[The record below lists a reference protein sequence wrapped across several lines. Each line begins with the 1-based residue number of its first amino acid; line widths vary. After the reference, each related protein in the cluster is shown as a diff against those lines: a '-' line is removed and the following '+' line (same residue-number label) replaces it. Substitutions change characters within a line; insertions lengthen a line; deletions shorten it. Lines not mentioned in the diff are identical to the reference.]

1 MLAVDDKEKSNLVNN
16 FFSNIG
22 EKLAGSFQPQYPS
35 DLATSTK
42 IVPCVNN
49 IALLPL
55 ATERKLA
62 NLKTNKATGPDDI
75 SPKIVK
81 EAGDALLTPLMFLYN
96 MSLKDGYVFS
106 QWKTARVN
114 PVFKKD
120 DKTEIG
126 NYRPISLLSVPSKI
140 LETIVADSIIHHA
153 FIENKLITD
162 KQWAYRRGYSTEL
175 LLVHMTEI
183 WRSAI
188 DSNKVVG
195 IVLVD
200 FQKAFDCVSHNVLL
214 RKLENDFGINGLLLN
229 WLRSYL
235 DNRKQYTFLNGIASD
250 LNTVKSG
257 IPQGSILG
265 PTLFSLYTSDLPE
278 AITTAT
284 TYMYADD
291 TTLYCIGDSID
302 AVISEL
308 NKALEELLYWCKTN
322 SLVPH
327 PKKCEAMILHRGRFT
342 GPLKELTSAQHTI
355 KWVTHSRLLGVSI
368 DDQLNWS
375 QHVSVVK
382 KGFVDKLNLLKRSR
396 FLPKNMLLD
405 LYFRVIMPSIVYG
418 KSVWGGLTNK
428 EGFKALEA
436 LHCRA
441 ARIIFELPWEMSNAD
456 VMKKASWSSLAFM
469 YKISLAKLMY
479 KIYNNLTPD
488 AMSAI
493 IKNNDNIK

>member
-1 MLAVDDKEKSNLVNN
+1 
-16 FFSNIG
+16 
-22 EKLAGSFQPQYPS
+22 
-35 DLATSTK
+35 
-42 IVPCVNN
+42 
-49 IALLPL
+49 
-55 ATERKLA
+55 
-62 NLKTNKATGPDDI
+62 
-75 SPKIVK
+75 
-81 EAGDALLTPLMFLYN
+81 MFLYN

-120 DKTEIG
+120 DETEIG
-126 NYRPISLLSVPSKI
+126 NYRPLSLLSVPSII
-140 LETIVADSIIHHA
+140 LKSIVAESIIHHA

-214 RKLENDFGINGLLLN
+214 CNLKNDFGINGVLLY

-235 DNRKQYTFLNGIASD
+235 DNRKQYTVLNGIASD

-257 IPQGSILG
+257 IPQGSVLG
-265 PTLFSLYTSDLPE
+265 QTLFSLYTSDLPE
-278 AITTAT
+278 AITTTT

-322 SLVPH
+322 SLVSH

-342 GPLKELTSAQHTI
+342 GPLKELTMTPSNGLHT
-355 KWVTHSRLLGVSI
+355 L
-368 DDQLNWS
+368 
-375 QHVSVVK
+375 
-382 KGFVDKLNLLKRSR
+382 
-396 FLPKNMLLD
+396 
-405 LYFRVIMPSIVYG
+405 VY
-418 KSVWGGLTNK
+418 
-428 EGFKALEA
+428 
-436 LHCRA
+436 
-441 ARIIFELPWEMSNAD
+441 
-456 VMKKASWSSLAFM
+456 
-469 YKISLAKLMY
+469 
-479 KIYNNLTPD
+479 
-488 AMSAI
+488 
-493 IKNNDNIK
+493 

>member
-1 MLAVDDKEKSNLVNN
+1 MEDCE
-16 FFSNIG
+16 
-22 EKLAGSFQPQYPS
+22 
-35 DLATSTK
+35 
-42 IVPCVNN
+42 
-49 IALLPL
+49 
-55 ATERKLA
+55 
-62 NLKTNKATGPDDI
+62 
-75 SPKIVK
+75 
-81 EAGDALLTPLMFLYN
+81 
-96 MSLKDGYVFS
+96 S
-106 QWKTARVN
+106 QSC
-114 PVFKKD
+114 FKKD
-120 DKTEIG
+120 DETEIG

-153 FIENKLITD
+153 FIENRLITD

-175 LLVHMTEI
+175 LLVHITEI

-214 RKLENDFGINGLLLN
+214 CKLENDFGINEALID

-235 DNRKQYTFLNGIASD
+235 DNRKQYTVLNGIASD

-257 IPQGSILG
+257 IPQGSVLG
-265 PTLFSLYTSDLPE
+265 PTLFSLYTSDLPD
-278 AITTAT
+278 AITSAT
-284 TYMYADD
+284 TYMCADD

-342 GPLKELTSAQHTI
+342 GPLKELTLAQHTI
-355 KWVTHSRLLGVSI
+355 KWVTHSRLLGVLI

-375 QHVSVVK
+375 KHVSIVK
-382 KGFVDKLNLLKRSR
+382 KGFVDKLNLLKRSK

-418 KSVWGGLTNK
+418 ISVWGGLTNK

-456 VMKKASWSSLAFM
+456 VMKKANWSSLAFM

-479 KIYNNLTPD
+479 KIHNNLTPD

-493 IKNNDNIK
+493 IKNNDNIKRYRLRKKLKIDVPRFNTNYMRNSVARRGAIVWNTLVPQLIDDIDNVKKYAIMARRSKALLHLDFDCISPQTLTRREEDFKYN

>member
-1 MLAVDDKEKSNLVNN
+1 MNRRFKLFKEANRTKDPSKWAAYKKLRNEITADIRRAKTKHFKDLLADVKTTAEYWRLLSKANNLKSRKAIGPLKREDGSLAVDDKEKSNLVNN

-22 EKLAGSFQPQYPS
+22 EKLASSFQPQYPS
-35 DLATSTK
+35 VLATSTK

-55 ATERKLA
+55 AIERKLA
-62 NLKTNKATGPDDI
+62 NLKTNKATGPDGI
-75 SPKIVK
+75 SPKILK
-81 EAGDALLTPLMFLYN
+81 EAGDAMLSPLMFLYN

-120 DKTEIG
+120 EVTEIG
-126 NYRPISLLSVPSKI
+126 NYRPLSLLSVPSKI

-153 FIENKLITD
+153 FMENKLITD

-195 IVLVD
+195 IVFVD

-214 RKLENDFGINGLLLN
+214 RKLENDFGINGLLLD

-235 DNRKQYTFLNGIASD
+235 DNRKQYTVLNGIASD

-257 IPQGSILG
+257 IPQGSVLG

-278 AITTAT
+278 AITAAT

-302 AVISEL
+302 AVPSEL
-308 NKALEELLYWCKTN
+308 NKALEELLNWCKIN

-342 GPLKELTSAQHTI
+342 GPLKELTLAQHTI
-355 KWVTHSRLLGVSI
+355 KWVTHSSLLGVSI

-375 QHVSVVK
+375 HHVSVVK
-382 KGFVDKLNLLKRSR
+382 KRL
-396 FLPKNMLLD
+396 
-405 LYFRVIMPSIVYG
+405 
-418 KSVWGGLTNK
+418 
-428 EGFKALEA
+428 
-436 LHCRA
+436 C
-441 ARIIFELPWEMSNAD
+441 
-456 VMKKASWSSLAFM
+456 
-469 YKISLAKLMY
+469 
-479 KIYNNLTPD
+479 
-488 AMSAI
+488 
-493 IKNNDNIK
+493 